1 VVLVNQTFEEF
12 RVALE
17 GIRSIF
23 WQEMAAISRFPTWK
37 WLVKGGA
44 GIVIKLTDSD
54 DWGLRR
60 VVVWLG
66 NRQFRAQR
74 KTVSFWLLNFLS

>member
-1 VVLVNQTFEEF
+1 VNQTFEEF

-54 DWGLRR
+54 DWVLRR

-74 KTVSFWLLNFLS
+74 KTVSFWLLK